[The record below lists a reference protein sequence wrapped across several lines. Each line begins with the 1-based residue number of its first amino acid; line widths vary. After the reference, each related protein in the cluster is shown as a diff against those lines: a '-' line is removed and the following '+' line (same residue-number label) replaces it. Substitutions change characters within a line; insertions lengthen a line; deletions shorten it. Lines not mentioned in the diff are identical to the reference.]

1 MYGYR
6 HIPVINPGP
15 YNRRLDI
22 NAIDYGKRLYKT
34 YINTPRPRQLNP
46 PPYIYLNQDV
56 VSEEYITQTGYWF
69 LLIFFILFLICILLC
84 RYRMGIQ
91 LIKNSFAVIGWIFWA
106 IIFYFISLV
115 GFVVNMLKSMILW
128 FWGLFA
134 ITSKDNSIESW
145 YWGEKVKRKFIIDG
159 EAYEVEK

>member
-1 MYGYR
+1 
-6 HIPVINPGP
+6 
-15 YNRRLDI
+15 
-22 NAIDYGKRLYKT
+22 
-34 YINTPRPRQLNP
+34 
-46 PPYIYLNQDV
+46 
-56 VSEEYITQTGYWF
+56 
-69 LLIFFILFLICILLC
+69 
-84 RYRMGIQ
+84 MGIQ

-145 YWGEKVKRKFIIDG
+145 YWGEKTKRKIVIDG
-159 EAYEVEK
+159 EVYEVEK